1 MWFDVLLHAR
11 SLTSRDLADVRFFGV
26 SGALVPSD
34 DAVGPAGAAAVRRG
48 WTETAGAARR
58 LRRGGVAGYAAL
70 GIHPRRIPARGLEAL
85 LAELPG
91 ALGRPEVAALGAI
104 GLSAGGALEERVFL
118 RQLELARDLRLPV
131 VVTAPQREPLA
142 RRTLALLKEAAL
154 EPGQVLVA
162 GAGERSVRAIR
173 ACGHL
178 AGLALSSGT
187 DGGGGG
193 DPLER
198 AVKIVRALGPEGLVL
213 GSDAGVAGGDLLAV
227 PRAADRLARGGL
239 SEAVIRR
246 VCGANAIA
254 FLRVDPASLSAR
266 GATGRS
272 GRRASP

>member
-1 MWFDVLLHAR
+1 
-11 SLTSRDLADVRFFGV
+11 
-26 SGALVPSD
+26 
-34 DAVGPAGAAAVRRG
+34 
-48 WTETAGAARR
+48 
-58 LRRGGVAGYAAL
+58 VAGYAAL
-70 GIHPRRIPARGLEAL
+70 GVHPRRIPARGLEAV

-91 ALGRPEVAALGAI
+91 ALGRPEVAALGAV
-104 GLSAGGALEERVFL
+104 GLHEGGALEERVFL

-131 VVTAPQREPLA
+131 VVAAPGSERLA
-142 RRTLALLKEAAL
+142 RRTLALLQEADL

-178 AGLALSSGT
+178 AGLALSSGD
-187 DGGGGG
+187 DGPDDDGAL
-193 DPLER
+193 DR

-213 GSDAGVAGGDLLAV
+213 GSDAGLTGGDLLAL
-227 PRAADRLARGGL
+227 PRAADRLARSGL

-246 VCGANAIA
+246 VCGANAVA
-254 FLRVDPASLSAR
+254 FLRVDPASLRTR